1 MNRALSPGRRVFALA
16 AALLSAFA
24 AALALTSTANASVT
38 AVAITSPSPVAI
50 YPVFD
55 ESKPRPQY
63 VLVGG
68 TATGAGPVRFWCDS
82 VDSDGRV
89 INSNPLTGTIE
100 LTGGPFTASV
110 RIDDLGVGIANCRL
124 LALPADGLP
133 ADLSPF
139 TGPLLLRQSDNP
151 ETIAAGPN
159 AGAMS
164 YFSTVLRQRASEA
177 NIGSIGLCGLCGLA
191 FAQDDR
197 QSNWAWWSAGWLNG
211 YDSDPTRTAAI
222 IDGRETFFA
231 EDVRDGAFNA
241 YANRPAITGRQVTY
255 PSESGPG
262 GLQASE
268 APVHCATDPSSREVG
283 GAVKLDPATC
293 PAFVPTGV
301 RFDRRYQPLDASGR
315 SWRVTDVIHSVD
327 GRAHELELAYA
338 NLQGNLNEPA
348 IQVPWSDDPAF
359 KPWADVP
366 HDLGAPKQL
375 PATIYTQYN
384 TEKPTGFEN
393 PVGALVVG
401 PGFVRATFD
410 RFEDKLPYITL
421 HYRRTVPAGGSV
433 TIDQAIITAPDL
445 PATRALATHAETA
458 LIPPVDP
465 PGPGDD
471 GGGGTNE
478 PPGSGDTSEPPVIVP
493 PSTPGDTTN
502 PVLSKLART
511 KAGFRATLSEP
522 ARLTITVSRREAGR
536 RAGKACKK
544 PTRKLRKAR
553 KCTRLTKIGSLTVAG
568 KRGANAI
575 AFKNKVGRRT
585 LKAGAY
591 QASFV
596 ARDAA
601 GNASTAKTVKF
612 TVKKKKAKKQTS
624 SSKRAKR

>member
-1 MNRALSPGRRVFALA
+1 MIRALSPGRRTVAL

-24 AALALTSTANASVT
+24 ASLTLASVANAAVT

-50 YPVFD
+50 YPVYD
-55 ESKPRPQY
+55 ESGPTPQH
-63 VLVGG
+63 VEVAG
-68 TATGAGPVRFWCDS
+68 TATGSGPVRFWCDS
-82 VDSDGRV
+82 VAPDGGV
-89 INSNPLTGTIE
+89 VNSNPLTGTIE
-100 LTGGPFTASV
+100 LAGGPFTASV
-110 RIDDLGVGIANCRL
+110 RIDDLGVSIAGCRL

-139 TGPLLLRQSDNP
+139 TGPLLLRQSDNQ
-151 ETIAAGPN
+151 ETIAAGAN
-159 AGAMS
+159 AGALS
-164 YFSTVLRQRASEA
+164 YFSTTLRQRASEA
-177 NIGSIGLCGLCGLA
+177 NVGSIALCGLCGLG

-211 YDSDPTRTAAI
+211 YDTDPTRTAAM

-231 EDVRDGAFNA
+231 EDVRDGAFSG
-241 YANRPAITGRQVTY
+241 YANWPAIAGRQVTY

-262 GLQASE
+262 RLQASE
-268 APVHCATDPSSREVG
+268 APVHCTTDPSPFSVG
-283 GAVKLDPATC
+283 GVVRLDPATC
-293 PAFVPTGV
+293 AAFVPAGV
-301 RFDRRYQPLDASGR
+301 RFDRSYQPLDASGR

-348 IQVPWSDDPAF
+348 IQVPWADDPAF
-359 KPWADVP
+359 KLWADVP
-366 HDLGAPKQL
+366 YDLDAPQQL
-375 PATIYTQYN
+375 PATIYTQFN
-384 TEKPTGFEN
+384 MEKPTGFEN

-401 PGFVRATFD
+401 PGFVGATFD

-433 TIDQAIITAPDL
+433 TIDQAVVTAPDL
-445 PATRALATHAETA
+445 PATRALAAHAETA
-458 LIPPVDP
+458 LIPPVDDP
-465 PGPGDD
+465 PPGDD
-471 GGGGTNE
+471 GR
-478 PPGSGDTSEPPVIVP
+478 GSPDEPPVIVP
-493 PSTPGDTTN
+493 APTPGDTTR

-522 ARLTITVSRREAGR
+522 ARLTIAISRRDAGR
-536 RAGKACKK
+536 RAGKACKT
-544 PTRKLRKAR
+544 PTRKLRKAK
-553 KCTRLTKIGSLTVAG
+553 KCTRLTRIGSFTV
-568 KRGANAI
+568 RGRQGVNAI

-601 GNASTAKTVKF
+601 GNASTARTVRF
-612 TVKKKKAKKQTS
+612 TVKKAKKPARG
-624 SSKRAKR
+624 RAKR

>member
-1 MNRALSPGRRVFALA
+1 MIRALSPSRRVYAL

-24 AALALTSTANASVT
+24 AALTLSSPANAAVS

-50 YPVFD
+50 YPLFD
-55 ESKPRPQY
+55 ESRPRPQY
-63 VLVGG
+63 VEVAG
-68 TATGAGPVRFWCDS
+68 TATGSGPVRFWCDS
-82 VDSDGRV
+82 VAPNGGV
-89 INSNPLTGTIE
+89 VNSNALTGTIE

-110 RIDDLGVGIANCRL
+110 RIDDLGVNIAGCRL

-159 AGAMS
+159 AGALS
-164 YFSTVLRQRASEA
+164 YFNTTLRQRASEA
-177 NIGSIGLCGLCGLA
+177 NVGSIALCGLCGLA

-211 YDSDPTRTAAI
+211 YDSDPSRTAAT

-231 EDVRDGAFNA
+231 EDVRDGAFNG
-241 YANRPAITGRQVTY
+241 YANWPAITGRQVTY

-262 GLQASE
+262 RLQASE
-268 APVHCATDPSSREVG
+268 APVHCTTDPSSTRIG
-283 GAVKLDPATC
+283 GVVRLDPATC
-293 PAFVPTGV
+293 AAFVPAGV
-301 RFDRRYQPLDASGR
+301 RFDRSYEPLDAGGR

-327 GRAHELELAYA
+327 GRAHELHLAYA

-348 IQVPWSDDPAF
+348 IQVPWADDPAF

-366 HDLGAPKQL
+366 HDLGAPQQL

-384 TEKPTGFEN
+384 TEKPIGFEN

-401 PGFVRATFD
+401 PGFVGATFD
-410 RFEDKLPYITL
+410 RFDDKLPYITL

-433 TIDQAIITAPDL
+433 TIDQAVVTAPDL
-445 PATRALATHAETA
+445 PATRALAEHAETA

-465 PGPGDD
+465 PQPGDD
-471 GGGGTNE
+471 GRRD
-478 PPGSGDTSEPPVIVP
+478 PSRDPSEPPVTRREP
-493 PSTPGDTTN
+493 TTPGDTTK

-522 ARLTITVSRREAGR
+522 ARLTIAISRRDGGR

-544 PTRKLRKAR
+544 PTRKLRKAK
-553 KCTRLTKIGSLTVAG
+553 KCTRLTKIGSFTVAA
-568 KRGANAI
+568 RQGANAI
-575 AFKNKVGRRT
+575 AFKNKVGRRA

-601 GNASTAKTVKF
+601 GNASTAKTVRF
-612 TVKKKKAKKQTS
+612 TVKKKAKGTKPAS
-624 SSKRAKR
+624 RRAAR